1 MFNEVNAFI
10 QKYYI
15 DAVLEDQP
23 YNIHLTITCAVL
35 LLVTLYLLYRW
46 LRANNITIDTPL
58 IVASMPF
65 VVFGG
70 VLRVVEDTGCI
81 PEPWWVLFVT
91 PPIFFLVLLFTI
103 AVLVVSRALENCGVV
118 SSYIKPYFWVG
129 VVANLVTLLFLCWWG
144 ITQTELALWVAGTIL
159 VMVAAASLV
168 FWAILRY
175 GFRWEYLTHPLYK
188 ILIFGQLLDASA
200 TSFALELHPMH
211 YIEQHVLGDSL
222 IQLTGTAFVMF
233 SLKIAVL
240 LPAIWVLEKFRS
252 EEGMEEVWHLVL
264 LAMITVGFAPGV
276 RDILRMVL
284 FI

>member
-1 MFNEVNAFI
+1 MFNEIGAFI

-23 YNIHLTITCAVL
+23 YNIYLTITCAIL

-46 LRANNITIDTPL
+46 ARANNIRVDTQL
-58 IVASMPF
+58 I
-65 VVFGG
+65 
-70 VLRVVEDTGCI
+70 LVVEDTGFI

-91 PPIFFLVLLFTI
+91 PPIFFLVLLYTI
-103 AVLVVSRALENCGVV
+103 FVLVLSRTLENHGIVA
-118 SSYIKPYFWVG
+118 SYTKPYFWVG
-129 VVANLVTLLFLCWWG
+129 VISNLACLVFLCWWG
-144 ITQTELALWVAGTIL
+144 ITQTELALWVAGCIL
-159 VMVAAASLV
+159 VMATVVASL
-168 FWAILRY
+168 FWALLRY
-175 GFRWEYLTHPLYK
+175 GFSWEYVTHPLYK

-200 TSFALELHPMH
+200 TSFALDLHPMH
-211 YIEQHVLGDSL
+211 YIEQHVLGDAL

-233 SLKIAVL
+233 PLKMVVL
-240 LPAIWVLEKFRS
+240 IPAIWVLEKFRN
-252 EEGMEEVWHLVL
+252 EEGMDEVWHLVL

>member
-1 MFNEVNAFI
+1 MFNEIGAFI

-23 YNIHLTITCAVL
+23 YNIYLTITCAIL

-46 LRANNITIDTPL
+46 VRANNIRVDTQL
-58 IVASMPF
+58 ILASMPF

-91 PPIFFLVLLFTI
+91 PPIFFVVLLYTILVL
-103 AVLVVSRALENCGVV
+103 VLSRTLEKHGVV
-118 SSYIKPYFWVG
+118 ASYTKPYFWVG
-129 VVANLVTLLFLCWWG
+129 VVSNLVCLAFLCWWG
-144 ITQTELALWVAGTIL
+144 VTRTELALWVAGCIL
-159 VMVAAASLV
+159 VIAVVAAFL
-168 FWAILRY
+168 FWALLRY
-175 GFRWEYLTHPLYK
+175 GFRWEYVTHPLYK

-200 TSFALELHPMH
+200 TSFALDLHPMH
-211 YIEQHVLGDSL
+211 YIEQHVLGDAL

-233 SLKIAVL
+233 PLKMAVL
-240 LPAIWVLEKFRS
+240 IPAIWILEMFRK
-252 EEGMEEVWHLVL
+252 EEGMAEIWHLVL

>member
-1 MFNEVNAFI
+1 MFNEIGAFI

-23 YNIHLTITCAVL
+23 YNIYLTITCAVL

-46 LRANNITIDTPL
+46 VRANNIRVDTQL
-58 IVASMPF
+58 ILASMPF

-91 PPIFFLVLLFTI
+91 PPIFFVVLLYTILILVLSQT
-103 AVLVVSRALENCGVV
+103 LEKHGIVA
-118 SSYIKPYFWVG
+118 SYTKPYFWVG
-129 VVANLVTLLFLCWWG
+129 VVSNLMCLAFLCWWG
-144 ITQTELALWVAGTIL
+144 VTQTELALWVAGCIL
-159 VMVAAASLV
+159 VMAAVAAFL
-168 FWAILRY
+168 FWVLLRY
-175 GFRWEYLTHPLYK
+175 GFKWEYVMHPLYK
-188 ILIFGQLLDASA
+188 ILIFGQQLDASA

-211 YIEQHVLGDSL
+211 YIEQHVLGDAL

-233 SLKIAVL
+233 TLKMAVL
-240 LPAIWVLEKFRS
+240 IPAVWILEMSRK
-252 EEGMEEVWHLVL
+252 EEGMNEIWHLVL

-276 RDILRMVL
+276 RDILRMML

>member
-1 MFNEVNAFI
+1 MFNEIGAFI

-23 YNIHLTITCAVL
+23 YNIYLTITCAIL

-46 LRANNITIDTPL
+46 ARANNIRVDTQL
-58 IVASMPF
+58 ILASMPF
-65 VVFGG
+65 VIFGG
-70 VLRVVEDTGCI
+70 VLRVVEDTGFI

-91 PPIFFLVLLFTI
+91 PPIFFLVLLYTI
-103 AVLVVSRALENCGVV
+103 FVLVLSRTLENHGIVA
-118 SSYIKPYFWVG
+118 SYTKPYFWVG
-129 VVANLVTLLFLCWWG
+129 VISNLACLVFLCWWG
-144 ITQTELALWVAGTIL
+144 ITQTELALWVAGCIL
-159 VMVAAASLV
+159 VMAMVVASL
-168 FWAILRY
+168 FWALLRY
-175 GFRWEYLTHPLYK
+175 GFSWEYVTHPLYK

-200 TSFALELHPMH
+200 TSFALDLHPMH
-211 YIEQHVLGDSL
+211 YIEQHVLGDAL

-233 SLKIAVL
+233 PLKMVVL
-240 LPAIWVLEKFRS
+240 IPAIWVLEKFRN
-252 EEGMEEVWHLVL
+252 EEGMDEVWHLVL